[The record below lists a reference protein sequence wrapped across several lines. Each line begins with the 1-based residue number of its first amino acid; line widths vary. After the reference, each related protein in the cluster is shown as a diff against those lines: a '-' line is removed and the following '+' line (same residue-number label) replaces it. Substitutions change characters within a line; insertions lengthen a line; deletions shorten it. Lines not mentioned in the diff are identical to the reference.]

1 MRLWRCVELLLLVSA
16 TQAPLAAAADES
28 VAPIDSTV
36 IVPHRSLAPRGALW
50 RSALIPGWGQL
61 RLGHPVKAVIFA
73 GAAGGWLSAA
83 FIDASRVGDATSTL
97 ERQDRAA
104 QRNTRVLYYVM
115 TASLAGLDAY
125 VDAHLDDF
133 DLDADPFA
141 SIGARLTLRF

>member
-1 MRLWRCVELLLLVSA
+1 
-16 TQAPLAAAADES
+16 
-28 VAPIDSTV
+28 
-36 IVPHRSLAPRGALW
+36 
-50 RSALIPGWGQL
+50 
-61 RLGHPVKAVIFA
+61 LGHPVKAVIFA